1 MGRGNVDIVEAETG
15 VFAFSLYSV
24 RKLCGFTIAFY
35 FHFEDSRFF
44 EIACSLKLVDKAA
57 LSDV

>member
-24 RKLCGFTIAFY
+24 RKLRCLIVSFNFY
-35 FHFEDSRFF
+35 FEDSGFF
-44 EIACSLKLVDKAA
+44 DIACSLKLVDKVA
-57 LSDV
+57 LFDV